1 MIYLNTENSN
11 FLSDLKSACCARGLD
26 FAEFHEE
33 DFIPSKK
40 LTNVFVAEKSSPEQI
55 GGNEEIYSFLKT
67 HFFKRAVFI
76 KLNCSHFSVIEHLN
90 GAILEVQI
98 PIEYSSSSKEVV
110 YFIHYVIELSA
121 SEKANLPCADPQTAS
136 LVRLFQKI
144 SERDV
149 TVLVNGPTGTGKEV
163 VSNLLHSFSNR
174 NEGPFIA
181 INCAAIPEQMLES
194 TLFGH
199 EKGAFTGALQQNIGL
214 FRAASGGT
222 ILLDEI
228 SEMPLALQT
237 KLLRVIQEKRVMAV
251 GGSSEVDIDARIIA
265 TTNRHMPEEVKA
277 GRFREDLFYRLNVF
291 PVKTLALAH
300 RAEDII
306 PIAAHML
313 SKLDKQCNTNTHIT
327 SDAID
332 ALTSYEWPGN
342 ARELGNVIHRAHI
355 LAAKGKITAAD
366 LIFDLS
372 DGVGS
377 LNTADVLASMLQSDQ
392 ENEVQL

>member
-1 MIYLNTENSN
+1 
-11 FLSDLKSACCARGLD
+11 
-26 FAEFHEE
+26 
-33 DFIPSKK
+33 
-40 LTNVFVAEKSSPEQI
+40 
-55 GGNEEIYSFLKT
+55 
-67 HFFKRAVFI
+67 
-76 KLNCSHFSVIEHLN
+76 
-90 GAILEVQI
+90 
-98 PIEYSSSSKEVV
+98 
-110 YFIHYVIELSA
+110 
-121 SEKANLPCADPQTAS
+121 
-136 LVRLFQKI
+136 
-144 SERDV
+144 
-149 TVLVNGPTGTGKEV
+149 V

-237 KLLRVIQEKRVMAV
+237 KLLRVIQERRVMAV

-342 ARELGNVIHRAHI
+342 ARELGNVIHRGHI

-377 LNTADVLASMLQSDQ
+377 LNTADVLASMLHSDQ